1 LAAFWRHSTRRLVS
15 GLVGPRGRL
24 AAIFAHSTHFA
35 IVMETQLIKYMG
47 NRKTPEGSTVYVFL
61 INGLQKELKE
71 ASLKQHPGCYQVL
84 PASVKDSIEQNR
96 QWISK
101 I

>member
-1 LAAFWRHSTRRLVS
+1 LAAFNRRLVS
-15 GLVGPRGRL
+15 GRVGPRGRL
-24 AAIFAHSTHFA
+24 AAIFANSAHST
-35 IVMETQLIKYMG
+35 IVLETQLIKYMG
-47 NRKTPEGSTVYVFL
+47 NRKTPEGSTIYVFL
-61 INGLQKELKE
+61 VNGLQKEVKE

-84 PASVKDSIEQNR
+84 PTSVKDSIEQNR